1 MVLLS
6 TAYFPPLSWFAL
18 AARDMTL
25 SPDRVFPSVTGLEAC
40 ENYQKQS
47 YRNRCYILAGD
58 GPQMLQ
64 VPVVHGS
71 NGLAPLPSLPIPG
84 RLVHRESSITEGGSV
99 PERKVSPL
107 NICSVRVDYSTPWIV
122 RTERALDTAYETS
135 AYYDYYRDSLFPLL
149 EARPDTLWELNLSLL
164 RWCMDRCGIA
174 CNLVP
179 TERFCPPGGTSLAGQ
194 EGTSLAGPEGASL
207 AGPGGT
213 SLTGPEG
220 TSLTG
225 PEGTRQS
232 SAEGMPADDYRYVIH
247 PKRPDTILR
256 DLGLER
262 PYYQVFRDRLGG
274 FTPRLSILDLLFNEG
289 PGSIR
294 WLTRPVSPMKP

>member
-25 SPDRVFPSVTGLEAC
+25 SPDRVFPSVAALEAC

-47 YRNRCYILAGD
+47 YRNRCYILASD

-64 VPVVHGS
+64 VPVVHGGKGALRS
-71 NGLAPLPSLPIPG
+71 HPG
-84 RLVHRESSITEGGSV
+84 DGDSSIAEAVLEGGT
-99 PERKVSPL
+99 SPA

-135 AYYDYYRDSLFPLL
+135 AYYEYYRDSLFPLL
-149 EARPDTLWELNLSLL
+149 EAHPQTLWELNLSLI
-164 RWCMDRCGIA
+164 RWCLDRCRIA
-174 CNLVP
+174 CSLVP
-179 TERFCPPGGTSLAGQ
+179 T
-194 EGTSLAGPEGASL
+194 
-207 AGPGGT
+207 
-213 SLTGPEG
+213 
-220 TSLTG
+220 
-225 PEGTRQS
+225 
-232 SAEGMPADDYRYVIH
+232 SAYSAPDSQADDYRYAIH
-247 PKRPDTILR
+247 PKRPDTVLA

-289 PGSIR
+289 PDSIL
-294 WLTRPVSPMKP
+294 WLTRAASPCNL

>member
-25 SPDRVFPSVTGLEAC
+25 SPDRVFPSVAALEAC

-47 YRNRCYILAGD
+47 YRNRCYILAAD

-64 VPVVHGS
+64 VPVVHGGKGALRS
-71 NGLAPLPSLPIPG
+71 HPG
-84 RLVHRESSITEGGSV
+84 DGDSSIAEAVLEGGA
-99 PERKVSPL
+99 SPA

-135 AYYDYYRDSLFPLL
+135 AYYEYYRDSLFPLL
-149 EARPDTLWELNLSLL
+149 EAHPQTLWELNLSLI
-164 RWCMDRCGIA
+164 RWCLDRCGIA
-174 CNLVP
+174 CDLVP
-179 TERFCPPGGTSLAGQ
+179 TSAYSAPDSL
-194 EGTSLAGPEGASL
+194 
-207 AGPGGT
+207 
-213 SLTGPEG
+213 
-220 TSLTG
+220 
-225 PEGTRQS
+225 
-232 SAEGMPADDYRYVIH
+232 ADDYRYAIH
-247 PKRPDTILR
+247 PKRPDTVLA

-289 PGSIR
+289 PDSIL
-294 WLTRPVSPMKP
+294 WLTRPASPCIF